1 MPELA
6 RRVGR
11 DQRPRLQ
18 HDYEG
23 DAEQS
28 AVTVLHT

>member
-6 RRVGR
+6 GRVGR

-23 DAEQS
+23 DA
-28 AVTVLHT
+28 